1 MTDITELA
9 QSLKAA
15 AEKATPGEW
24 VYFPKNTSIEYDVGS
39 DESQGSILYVDSG
52 DFTKAQT
59 DRNGEFIALANP
71 ANILALV
78 EALENSE
85 SRLHEV
91 AVACATAEQA
101 LEKAQQYAKERDEE
115 NQDLMLTIGRFRVER
130 EGLEAIRAAAEK
142 LVRCKGR
149 YHSEQNY
156 RALAALFGVNT
167 PDLPPL
173 DDESHAVT
181 VENLQESAY
190 RAGLTAGWNLGLANN
205 NDGFNKCLAAH
216 AAGIKVEVE

>member
-1 MTDITELA
+1 MTNITELA

-52 DFTKAQT
+52 DFTQAQT

-78 EALENSE
+78 EALE
-85 SRLHEV
+85 
-91 AVACATAEQA
+91 
-101 LEKAQQYAKERDEE
+101 KAQ
-115 NQDLMLTIGRFRVER
+115 TIN
-130 EGLEAIRAAAEK
+130 AAAEK

-181 VENLQESAY
+181 GENLQESAY

-205 NDGFNKCLAAH
+205 NEGFNKCLAAH
-216 AAGIKVEVE
+216 TAGFKVKAE